1 MLIREI
7 LPHVGNHTDTIIRP
21 TIAIGNHTTMSH
33 HNGSRIRHTDI
44 GYNLPDIGTHLHSVL
59 AGTTGGLQ
67 KNH

>member
-1 MLIREI
+1 MLILEI
-7 LPHVGNHTDTIIRP
+7 FPNVGDHTDTGIRP
-21 TIAIGNHTTMSH
+21 TIAIGNPTTGSH